1 MISARLQMLFD
12 DGNSMRVCMRA
23 CGEVTFIRFMA
34 MYLLYLGSK
43 DNDFRSVNL
52 ASYR

>member
-1 MISARLQMLFD
+1 MLFD
-12 DGNSMRVCMRA
+12 DGNSMRVCMRTW
-23 CGEVTFIRFMA
+23 GEVTFIRFMA

-52 ASYR
+52 ASYRQEC